1 MSHEVAPVSV
11 IRAMGAETEFGIS
24 QPGRPGANPM
34 RDSARVVDAYAAP
47 RGLRSAQSF
56 WDFSAETPLAD
67 ARGFLMHEADAHVTQ
82 LTHLPDSVPDAQY
95 LANVVLPNG
104 ARLYVDHAHPEYSSP
119 EVLTPRDAV
128 LWDRAGDRVAE
139 ECVRTLAS
147 GPEPVN
153 LYKNNTDSKG
163 SSYGSHENYLVR
175 RDVDFEMLADQLIP
189 FFTTRAILCGAGRVG
204 IGRSGEEP
212 GYQISSRADFFEER
226 IGLETTLR
234 RPIVNTRDE
243 PHADGT
249 RWRRLH
255 VIIGDATLAEPATL
269 VRFGSTSLVLG
280 LIEAGLCPDIRF
292 ADPVSALQ
300 TVSHDLTLT
309 AALPLEDGTT
319 TTALEVQRTYLEAA
333 RAAAGPSPDTA
344 TAEVLGEW
352 DRFLTSL
359 ARDPRELAEDV
370 DWVAKLALLE
380 TYRRREDLAWDSPKL
395 ALIDVQYSDVR
406 AGKGLF
412 HRLEAAGR
420 IRRLTTDDEVT
431 RAVESAPTGTR
442 AFLRGGAVA
451 RFAGSVAAASWVSLV
466 LERADGSHVRLAL
479 RDPHRFTREEVGD
492 ALAGAQDADDLLAR
506 LSAAADLRTADLRTD
521 ASADH

>member
-1 MSHEVAPVSV
+1 MSVQVSPVSAV
-11 IRAMGAETEFGIS
+11 RIMGAETEFGIS

-67 ARGFLMHEADAHVTQ
+67 ARGFLMHEDDAHISQ
-82 LTHLPDSVPDAQY
+82 LTHLPDAMPDAQY
-95 LANVVLPNG
+95 LANVVLANG

-119 EVLTPRDAV
+119 EALTPRDV
-128 LWDRAGDRVAE
+128 VRWDRAGDRVAE
-139 ECVRTLAS
+139 ECVRALADS
-147 GPEPVN
+147 AEPVN

-163 SSYGSHENYLVR
+163 SSYGAHENYLVR
-175 RDVDFEMLADQLIP
+175 REVDFDELAAALLP
-189 FFTTRAILCGAGRVG
+189 FFTTRQILCGAGRVG
-204 IGRSGEEP
+204 IGRNAERP
-212 GYQISSRADFFEER
+212 GYQISSRADFFEEQ

-269 VRFGSTSLVLG
+269 VRFGSTALVLS
-280 LIEAGLCPDIRF
+280 LIEAGACPQLEL
-292 ADPVSALQ
+292 ADPVAALQ
-300 TVSHDLTLT
+300 AVSHDLTLS
-309 AALPLEDGTT
+309 AELPLADGTAL
-319 TTALEVQRTYLEAA
+319 TALQIQRLYWEAA
-333 RAAAGPSPDTA
+333 ADAAGPTPDA
-344 TAEVLGEW
+344 HTAEVLAEW

-359 ARDPRELAEDV
+359 ARDPMELAADI

-380 TYRRREDLAWDSPKL
+380 SYRSRGELDWDSPQL

-406 AGKGLF
+406 REKGLF

-420 IRRLTTDDEVT
+420 IRRLTTDAQVEDAVA
-431 RAVESAPTGTR
+431 RAPEDTR
-442 AFLRGGAVA
+442 AFLRGGVVE
-451 RFAGSVAAASWVSLV
+451 RFAPAVAAASWESIV
-466 LERADGSHVRLAL
+466 LERGDGTLVRIPL
-479 RDPHRFTREEVGD
+479 RDPHGFTRERVGD
-492 ALAGAQDADDLLAR
+492 ALAQAESADDLITALA
-506 LSAAADLRTADLRTD
+506 AGPADGRQ
-521 ASADH
+521 

>member
-1 MSHEVAPVSV
+1 MSHDATAVSALRV
-11 IRAMGAETEFGIS
+11 MGAETEFGIS

-67 ARGFLMHEADAHVTQ
+67 ARGFLMHEDDAHISQ
-82 LTHLPDSVPDAQY
+82 LTHLPDSMPDAQY
-95 LANVVLPNG
+95 LANVVLTNG

-119 EVLTPRDAV
+119 EVLSPRDAV

-139 ECVRTLAS
+139 ECVRTLAT

-163 SSYGSHENYLVR
+163 SSYGTHENYLVR
-175 RDVDFEMLADQLIP
+175 RDVDFEELAERLIP
-189 FFTTRAILCGAGRVG
+189 FFTTRQILCGAGRVG

-212 GYQISSRADFFEER
+212 GYQISSRADFFEEQ

-243 PHADGT
+243 PHADGAL
-249 RWRRLH
+249 WRRLH

-269 VRFGSTSLVLG
+269 VRFGATALVLG
-280 LIEAGLCPDIRF
+280 LIEEGVCPDIRF

-309 AALPLEDGTT
+309 AQLPLEDGTT
-319 TTALEVQRTYLEAA
+319 TTAIDVQRVYLDAA
-333 RAAAGPSPDTA
+333 RTAAGPSPDAA
-344 TAEVLGEW
+344 TAEVLSEW
-352 DRFLTSL
+352 ERFLDSL
-359 ARDPRELAEDV
+359 SRDPMELVADV

-380 TYRRREDLAWDSPKL
+380 GYRTREGLAWDSPKL

-406 AGKGLF
+406 PEKGLF
-412 HRLEAAGR
+412 YRLEAAGR
-420 IRRLTTDDEVT
+420 IRRLTTDEQVAD
-431 RAVESAPTGTR
+431 AVANAPTDTR
-442 AFLRGGAVA
+442 AFLRGGAIE
-451 RFAGSVAAASWVSLV
+451 RFTASVAAASWDSLV
-466 LERADGSHVRLAL
+466 LERADGSLVRIAL
-479 RDPHRFTREEVGD
+479 RDPLSFTREHVGGALTD
-492 ALAGAQDADDLLAR
+492 ADSADDLVAR
-506 LSAAADLRTADLRTD
+506 LSALRPADTAPGQ
-521 ASADH
+521 